1 MKRFIL
7 FLSLWAASSA
17 LAVAQEND
25 LLQFFPN
32 REGAQLVN
40 KTYDAG
46 NHLLSTTIMTVLKF
60 YEYENG
66 SDLLLGFTMTD
77 PAGNAID
84 QGTIKAY
91 YENGDFFL
99 SMGNRTIFPDIVP
112 YLSMENELFADFL
125 DYPNPMGDDNNM
137 LDWNPVFVMNG
148 GDYTISSKADK
159 RDLVRVHNYNR
170 QYAGR
175 ERVSTPAGDFSAY
188 KITYDVD
195 VTREG
200 KTETFRGVEWYTA
213 GAGIVRSEIYKGNNL
228 QNYTVL
234 TRLTK

>member
-40 KTYDAG
+40 KTYGAG
-46 NHLLSTTIMTVLKF
+46 NQLLSTTIMTVLKF
-60 YEYENG
+60 YEYDDG
-66 SDLLLGFTMTD
+66 SDLQLGFTMTD
-77 PAGNAID
+77 PAGNVID
-84 QGTIKAY
+84 QGTVKAY

-99 SMGNRTIFPDIVP
+99 SMGNRTVSPKIVP

-125 DYPNPMGDDNNM
+125 DYPNPMGDDNDM
-137 LDWNPVFVMNG
+137 LDLEPVFSVEAGN
-148 GDYTISSKADK
+148 YTISSKADK
-159 RDLVRVHNYNR
+159 RDFVRVRNYNR
-170 QYAGR
+170 EYVGR
-175 ERVSTPAGDFSAY
+175 ERVSTPAGDFSAF
-188 KITYDVD
+188 KITYGVD
-195 VTREG
+195 VTCEG
-200 KTETFRGVEWYTA
+200 ETETFRGVEWYA
-213 GAGIVRSEIYKGNNL
+213 PGAGIVRSEIYKGNNL